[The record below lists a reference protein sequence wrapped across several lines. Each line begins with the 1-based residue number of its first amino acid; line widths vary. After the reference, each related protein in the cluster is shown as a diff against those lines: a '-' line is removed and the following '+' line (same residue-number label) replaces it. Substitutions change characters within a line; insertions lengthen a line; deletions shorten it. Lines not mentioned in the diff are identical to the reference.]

1 MKLRFFISQSE
12 NSSRSKYAL
21 LGVAVCLS
29 SRGRA
34 TSWLKTESRNC
45 FSQIIPR
52 RLFVSAAALFRAQP
66 CLNFRSGPKGPVSSL
81 PRSLARILF
90 PRVPKIISFQLTRHF
105 TQPSLVQRDPPSPR
119 FNFVLFKKLLFRF
132 QPFKKFDKSLGRFYG
147 SVQSCPVASSVRYL
161 KISQSW
167 YFRDSRLLSLNW
179 INSWREIQRE
189 QMSSL
194 SIEVWE
200 RDSIEKGDPN
210 MIRIK
215 NGLRSIV
222 LHTRAIRSPLVD
234 LFPPVETALRDESIY
249 LSIGCESKLLFLYF
263 PSDSLLRVMQCTG
276 WKKKVCPWLSQRTC
290 RKINLDQ
297 EFHFFFSALYSTHR
311 E

>member
-1 MKLRFFISQSE
+1 MYRSVSTRETSPSPSPLFPFSSRMKLRFFISQSE

-29 SRGRA
+29 SCGRA

-119 FNFVLFKKLLFRF
+119 FNFVLFKDFCF
-132 QPFKKFDKSLGRFYG
+132 
-147 SVQSCPVASSVRYL
+147 V
-161 KISQSW
+161 
-167 YFRDSRLLSLNW
+167 
-179 INSWREIQRE
+179 
-189 QMSSL
+189 SSL
-194 SIEVWE
+194 L
-200 RDSIEKGDPN
+200 
-210 MIRIK
+210 K
-215 NGLRSIV
+215 NS
-222 LHTRAIRSPLVD
+222 T
-234 LFPPVETALRDESIY
+234 
-249 LSIGCESKLLFLYF
+249 
-263 PSDSLLRVMQCTG
+263 SLLDV
-276 WKKKVCPWLSQRTC
+276 
-290 RKINLDQ
+290 
-297 EFHFFFSALYSTHR
+297 STAVYNR
-311 E
+311 AQLPRAWDI